1 MEEKAAIRS
10 VTPAKVTNIN
20 DMPRKMAEAFFVDA
34 PTFLADETTEVDWL
48 IPGMIPRGNIVLL
61 SGEPSGGK
69 SFIAYDLARAV
80 CSQTPWMGR
89 GPLCPDGPITT
100 VILNYDNPTE
110 TLRTRV
116 KKLGFTPEMPF
127 HVHTLGYTKA
137 TGPNV
142 PNILTIPEQASR
154 LKYALDHLK
163 PGLIIFD
170 SFRQGQTLD
179 ENSSKDMATVM
190 GILKTWTQIDRTTV
204 IALHHTNKGGGAK
217 QEWKSSARG
226 SGEIIASAGVVCEVE
241 PGKITWTK
249 TQAWKISG
257 TRTATFEITDSFS
270 DAIADD
276 DLDEDQTKVIRLVQ
290 RVNVKATS
298 ALPGEAEAESVKQIV
313 DALAKAGREIVMFKD
328 IPALVPNMKADVLK
342 EALRNARQMH
352 QLEYVRTP
360 KGRGYRV
367 AKKR

>member
-1 MEEKAAIRS
+1 MITRKSKGSSDSDLETRILGTRLTFGAAVEGLRVGNETS
-10 VTPAKVTNIN
+10 Q
-20 DMPRKMAEAFFVDA
+20 AEF
-34 PTFLADETTEVDWL
+34 
-48 IPGMIPRGNIVLL
+48 
-61 SGEPSGGK
+61 
-69 SFIAYDLARAV
+69 AR
-80 CSQTPWMGR
+80 
-89 GPLCPDGPITT
+89 
-100 VILNYDNPTE
+100 
-110 TLRTRV
+110 
-116 KKLGFTPEMPF
+116 KLGVSRQYLCDVEKGRRL
-127 HVHTLGYTKA
+127 VS
-137 TGPNV
+137 
-142 PNILTIPEQASR
+142 PEQAAR

-163 PGLIIFD
+163 PGLIIVD

-179 ENSSKDMATVM
+179 ENSSKDMAAVM

-249 TQAWKISG
+249 TQAWKING

-276 DLDEDQTKVIRLVQ
+276 DLDEDQTKIIRLVQ